1 MSGSLIFRAIF
12 LTSLDSFLSSLILYM
27 SMLRLVV
34 MKKLKSSPKT
44 KLNAKMALAFWKVSL
59 ISSAA
64 RSFRKS
70 RIREFSAT

>member
-1 MSGSLIFRAIF
+1 MLRAIF
-12 LTSLDSFLSSLILYM
+12 FTSLDSFLSSLILYM

-44 KLNAKMALAFWKVSL
+44 KLKAKIVLAFWKVSL

-64 RSFRKS
+64 RSFRKR